1 MAGSQQFDY
10 YYLILAGWFPGGE
23 WLRSNRHV
31 ASIARS
37 FHASRYFLFGISQDF
52 WFFCCLSVLNWGHK
66 GDIMWIHYRPK
77 KKTYIESG
85 TCCHFDILS
94 FWGVSL
100 VSSSFLFSSLHLGQ
114 ELKENEPPF
123 QRWCQPENSDGINKS
138 KIVKPSDFTKSTGKC
153 RKASK
158 HRQKLTLPDSTVYR
172 TWTEGWHTHETRLS
186 WGSSR
191 FRS

>member
-1 MAGSQQFDY
+1 MAGSQQVWLLLPHPGR
-10 YYLILAGWFPGGE
+10 LISRRVNG
-23 WLRSNRHV
+23 LRSNRHV

-52 WFFCCLSVLNWGHK
+52 WFFCCLSVTKLGAQRWHHVDSLQAGK
-66 GDIMWIHYRPK
+66 K

-123 QRWCQPENSDGINKS
+123 QRWCQPGTLMGSTNQ
-138 KIVKPSDFTKSTGKC
+138 KIVKPSDFY
-153 RKASK
+153 KAYWK
-158 HRQKLTLPDSTVYR
+158 V
-172 TWTEGWHTHETRLS
+172 
-186 WGSSR
+186 
-191 FRS
+191 